1 MKGWRRNV
9 EKKDIEKSNNNICLS
24 DLFILD
30 SYLVL
35 FKIFS

>member
-1 MKGWRRNV
+1 MLK
-9 EKKDIEKSNNNICLS
+9 KKDIEKSNNICLS
-24 DLFILD
+24 DLFVLD